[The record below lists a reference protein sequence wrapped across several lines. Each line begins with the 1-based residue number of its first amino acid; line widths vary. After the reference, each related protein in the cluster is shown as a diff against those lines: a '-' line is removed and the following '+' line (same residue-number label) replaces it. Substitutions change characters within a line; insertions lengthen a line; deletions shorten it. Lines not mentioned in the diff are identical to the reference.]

1 MHNNYRLCI
10 IIRYG
15 HGTFSNICNGHTKT
29 GILFT
34 FDNKKKNTKCPL
46 IPSVAFV
53 TVRLRRH
60 LVRDI
65 LWFQVCSVYRRVEL
79 TFLR

>member
-34 FDNKKKNTKCPL
+34 FDNKKKYKMSAN
-46 IPSVAFV
+46 
-53 TVRLRRH
+53 TVRC
-60 LVRDI
+60 VRN
-65 LWFQVCSVYRRVEL
+65 CSFTPAFSSWYFVVSSL
-79 TFLR
+79 